1 MTDVRNWEGERGERS
16 LRESQAFSTFN
27 KVTKI
32 LPKII
37 GTRKRHV
44 CPLFNVKTVTTRRT
58 KNDDTHPLAESVSG
72 LNPDRSQQS
81 VKR

>member
-1 MTDVRNWEGERGERS
+1 MWKQVTDVRNWEGEREERS

-44 CPLFNVKTVTTRRT
+44 CPLFNVK
-58 KNDDTHPLAESVSG
+58 K
-72 LNPDRSQQS
+72 Q
-81 VKR
+81 